1 MERGPRVEKHFTKG
15 STGLD
20 GESPKSQ
27 GVENCGS
34 QQGEE
39 GHRLF
44 LEDQAKWKISKKQS
58 A

>member
-1 MERGPRVEKHFTKG
+1 MERGPRVEKHLTKG

-20 GESPKSQ
+20 GDSPESH
-27 GVENCGS
+27 GVQNGGT

-44 LEDQAKWKISKKQS
+44 L
-58 A
+58 